1 MKKWSRESIVKNT
14 DCIFFH
20 GQDGALSSVEYQP
33 LRATVLQF
41 GFGLCGAAGER
52 GQLGTLADGN
62 HVLIGG
68 LALLY

>member
-1 MKKWSRESIVKNT
+1 MFGEIVSRTPTVTRYS
-14 DCIFFH
+14 
-20 GQDGALSSVEYQP
+20 
-33 LRATVLQF
+33 ATVRV
-41 GFGLCGAAGER
+41 GLCGAAGER